1 VPQSTNIKLFD
12 MFAGYAF
19 EKMYK
24 SFPLCVEFKP
34 QEDIAT
40 ITPKKEISE
49 HDMIVFGSTLLWLE
63 HNGFIHIQSSFPDN
77 RNPVSPLVYHEFY
90 CVELTLKGLN
100 LLTSHIPKTLEKKSV
115 GDELITKVKS
125 GMYTEAG
132 KLATKAMFELGISK
146 LEGIN

>member
-1 VPQSTNIKLFD
+1 MAEDKNIKLFD

-34 QEDIAT
+34 QEDIKT
-40 ITPKKEISE
+40 IKHTEDVSE
-49 HDMIVFGSTLLWLE
+49 YDNIVFGSTLLWLE
-63 HNGFIHIQSSFPDN
+63 RNDFIHIQSSFPDN
-77 RNPVSPLVYHEFY
+77 RDPVTPLVYHEFF

-100 LLTSHIPKTLEKKSV
+100 LLSSPIPKTLDKNSV

-132 KLATKAMFELGISK
+132 KLATKAMFDYSLRKLG
-146 LEGIN
+146 E